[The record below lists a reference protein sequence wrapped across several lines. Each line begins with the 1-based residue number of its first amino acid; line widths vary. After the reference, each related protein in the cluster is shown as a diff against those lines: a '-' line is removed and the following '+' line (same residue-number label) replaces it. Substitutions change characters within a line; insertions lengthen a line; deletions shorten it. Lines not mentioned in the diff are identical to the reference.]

1 MENEEIRPKEQWLEK
16 LAFEYDGILPYRNET
31 EIVLWL
37 KKKAAEAKN
46 SEESKNYN
54 ALIDEAENFG
64 SRDDWGTLDSGMVR
78 FSEFLKLLR
87 ARAQCEL
94 P

>member
-1 MENEEIRPKEQWLEK
+1 MAFDKEKKHRFNEE
-16 LAFEYDGILPYRNET
+16 LASLKQKAEEVKRN
-31 EIVLWL
+31 ISAL
-37 KKKAAEAKN
+37 EAKN

-87 ARAQCEL
+87 ARAQREL